1 MYTKKNPSR
10 SYLLKLGLCFLAGA
24 LGGFLYYYF
33 IGCQNGTC
41 PISSRPGVT
50 TVYGGAIGLVLG
62 LGFVR
67 RIPKGQ

>member
-1 MYTKKNPSR
+1 MKKR
-10 SYLLKLGLCFLAGA
+10 KKDLGLYLLKLGLYLALGA

-41 PISSRPGVT
+41 PIASRPGVT
-50 TVYGGAIGLVLG
+50 TVYGGVIGLVLG

-67 RIPKGQ
+67 RTPKGE